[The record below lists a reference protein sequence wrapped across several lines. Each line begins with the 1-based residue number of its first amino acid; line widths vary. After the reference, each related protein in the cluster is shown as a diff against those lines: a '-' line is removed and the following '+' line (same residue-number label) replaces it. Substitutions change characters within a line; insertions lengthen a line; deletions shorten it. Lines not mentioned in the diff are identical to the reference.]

1 MESTVDLLAL
11 HPSAEIRVVDIAKRA
26 NVGIPTIYYHFSS
39 REVLISEAQVE
50 SFRQLMA
57 SRHEHMGEMRE
68 AIDGRDQAQFTEAFH
83 RYHLNNASAA
93 TIEAMWDFV
102 RVLADIRT
110 DHAARHRFVEIHDT
124 ELEERVTIVSDAQR
138 LGWLNA
144 DIDARAYVAHSG
156 TAVLGRILLEG
167 SEHFSIDPEVMHQ
180 MMWGW
185 IGPRDGATER

>member
-11 HPSAEIRVVDIAKRA
+11 QPSAEIRVTDIAKRA

-50 SFRQLMA
+50 NFRQLMA
-57 SRHEHMGEMRE
+57 SRHEHMGEMRD
-68 AIDGRDQAQFTEAFH
+68 AIDGGDQEQFTDAFH

-93 TIEAMWDFV
+93 SIESMWDFV

-110 DHAARHRFVEIHDT
+110 DHVARRRFVEIHDA
-124 ELEERVTIVSDAQR
+124 ELEERVAIYADAQR
-138 LGWLNA
+138 LGWLNT

-167 SEHFSIDPEVMHQ
+167 SEHFSIDPEAMHQ

-185 IGPRDGATER
+185 IGPRAATAEG